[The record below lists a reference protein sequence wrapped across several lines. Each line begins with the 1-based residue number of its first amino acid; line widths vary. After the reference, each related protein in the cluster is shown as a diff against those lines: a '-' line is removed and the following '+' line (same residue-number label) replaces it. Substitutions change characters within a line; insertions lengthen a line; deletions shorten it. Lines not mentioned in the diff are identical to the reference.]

1 MHDAPRPRRAAR
13 FGTFEADLQAREL
26 LRKGLKLKIQEKPF
40 LVLEMLLERA
50 GEVVAR
56 ADLHK
61 RLWPD
66 TYVGFDRNLNTAMN
80 ALRYALK
87 DSADNP
93 RFVETCQRRGYR
105 FIAPVEW
112 IGDGSLPERAAA
124 IDSLA
129 VLPLRNETGDG
140 EMEYLSDGITES
152 IINTLSRLPGVRVM
166 AQATVLRYKGRGVDP
181 QQIGRELNVHAVLT
195 GRVLQRGDELGI
207 SIEAVDVENGWQLW
221 GEQFHRKATGLF
233 TLQDE
238 ISRDISDMLRP
249 RLTQNQRNLLVRRS
263 TGNLDAYRDYLKGRY
278 CLNKLSE
285 DSLRRATMHFQEAI
299 QKDAAYAPAYAGLSA
314 CYGLYGFFGLQAP
327 RDVMPKAKEAALRA
341 LDLDHGLAEAH
352 VSLAGVLKTYD
363 WNWPAAEREYRCALE
378 LNLNY
383 ATGHHLYADFLSAQG
398 RLEEAIREIQTAH
411 ELDPLSLVIGNEV
424 GWNFYMAR
432 QHGKALEHSLKTLD
446 IEPGFPAARH
456 TLGLVYEQLGRSNDA
471 IAALEDSGSASGNN
485 PSSLAALGH
494 AYALAGRRDQAADIL
509 GKMRALGQHSYVSA
523 YQLAILH
530 AGLGE
535 TDPAFDCLTRAVE
548 ERDVW
553 LVWLKQE
560 PRFDC
565 LRPDPRFRQILR
577 SVGLES

>member
-1 MHDAPRPRRAAR
+1 MHDALRPRRAAR

-56 ADLHK
+56 EDLHK

-112 IGDGSLPERAAA
+112 IGDGNLPQRTAA

-129 VLPLRNETGDG
+129 VLPLRNETGDP
-140 EMEYLSDGITES
+140 EMEYLSDGITEC

-166 AQATVLRYKGRGVDP
+166 AHATVLRYKGPGMDP
-181 QQIGRELNVHAVLT
+181 RRVGRQLSVRAVLT
-195 GRVLQRGDELGI
+195 GRVLQRDDELGI
-207 SIEAVDVENGWQLW
+207 SIEAVDVDNGWQLW

-238 ISRDISDMLRP
+238 ISRDLSDMLRP
-249 RLTQNQRNLLVRRS
+249 HLTQQQRNLLMRRP
-263 TGNLDAYRDYLKGRY
+263 TQNMDAYRDYLKGRY
-278 CLNKLSE
+278 CLNQLSE
-285 DSLRRATMHFQEAI
+285 NSLRRATFHFQQAI
-299 QKDAAYAPAYAGLSA
+299 QKDVAYAPAYAGLSA
-314 CYGLYGFFGLQAP
+314 CYGLFGFFGLQAP
-327 RDVMPKAKEAALRA
+327 REVMPKAKEAAMTA
-341 LDLDHGLAEAH
+341 LDIDDGLAEAH
-352 VSLAGVLKTYD
+352 TSLAGVLKTYD
-363 WNWPAAEREYRCALE
+363 WNWPAAEREYNCALE
-378 LNLNY
+378 LNPNY

-398 RLEEAIREIQTAH
+398 RVQEALREIQTAH

-432 QHGKALEHSLKTLD
+432 QYIKALEHSLKTLE

-456 TLGLVYEQLGRSNDA
+456 TLGLAYEQLGSVNNA
-471 IAALEDSGSASGNN
+471 IAALEESRSASGDN
-485 PSSLAALGH
+485 PSLLAALGH
-494 AYALAGRRDQAADIL
+494 AYALAGRRDEAVSVL
-509 GKMRALGQHSYVSA
+509 GRMRTLAQRSYVSA
-523 YQLAILH
+523 YQLAILQ
-530 AGLGE
+530 AGLG
-535 TDPAFDCLTRAVE
+535 DGGAALDCLAQAVE

-560 PRFDC
+560 PRFDS
-565 LRPDPRFRQILR
+565 LRPDPRFQGILNA
-577 SVGLES
+577 VGFDG